1 MVDVKLSKE
10 RNKKGEIISATVSIE
25 RNGAIERRRFATEE
39 EAKAFIRRMRENAAQ
54 NKRS

>member
-10 RNKKGEIISATVSIE
+10 RNKEGEIISATVSIM

-39 EAKAFIRRMRENAAQ
+39 EAKAFIKKLMASEAKKTQ
-54 NKRS
+54 

>member
-10 RNKKGEIISATVSIE
+10 RNKKGEIISATVSID

-39 EAKAFIRRMRENAAQ
+39 EAKAFIRRLRESAAKG
-54 NKRS
+54 KRA

>member
-10 RNKKGEIISATVSIE
+10 RNKKGEIISATVSID

-39 EAKAFIRRMRENAAQ
+39 EAKAFIRRMREEAARDQ
-54 NKRS
+54 